1 MCRYMGGWTLADLR
15 ALAPAEVEELVAMIR
30 AESTDGR

>member
-15 ALAPAEVEELVAMIR
+15 ALAPEEVAELLHMIQADAR
-30 AESTDGR
+30 